1 MRNLLRSWL
10 LLGRLLSQSGSLIAA
25 CMFEG
30 PLIEGPFTEQ
40 LSLNCLRV
48 SLLVP
53 LERLK
58 DLEGVA
64 EVDPRDL
71 RVFLV
76 RQCRHSVLLL
86 STSEQ
91 ALEVSHLKD

>member
-1 MRNLLRSWL
+1 
-10 LLGRLLSQSGSLIAA
+10 
-25 CMFEG
+25 MFEG
-30 PLIEGPFTEQ
+30 SLIEGPFTEQ

-76 RQCRHSVLLL
+76 REHRHSVLLL
-86 STSEQ
+86 STPEQ